1 MALTFSS
8 ARSRSVICFASVAMK
23 EASLLEA
30 LAEPTPGTRDAPHAK
45 RRGGD
50 GRQRWGGGC
59 RRDGGL
65 REAEVADREPAFE
78 AGVRRA
84 DAVARGAGHAGPP
97 AENRHLGA
105 IAEAR
110 KRLLAGVVRQCRA
123 RRWVS
128 RASNVYLLA
137 DGEDGNADGGVGC
150 GRATRARREC
160 HRNLL
165 VAA

>member
-8 ARSRSVICFASVAMK
+8 ARSRSVICFASLAMR
-23 EASLLEA
+23 EAFLLEP
-30 LAEPTPGTRDAPHAK
+30 LAEPTPGTRDAAHAK
-45 RRGGD
+45 RRGLD
-50 GRQRWGGGC
+50 GRQRWGVGC

-65 REAEVADREPAFE
+65 RETEVADREPAFE

-84 DAVARGAGHAGPP
+84 VPRGAGPAGPP

-110 KRLLAGVVRQCRA
+110 KVLLAGVVRQCREG
-123 RRWVS
+123 RSVS
-128 RASNVYLLA
+128 RASNVCVCT
-137 DGEDGNADGGVGC
+137 DGEDGNADGGNGC
-150 GRATRARREC
+150 GRAARSPREC